1 MVYSFRSFIVQ
12 TNDSIRQQLITALIQ
27 ENLSL
32 KQSLLLH
39 DSFNSLKIDFV
50 SLDDVDFD
58 FPYEVEELHSS
69 LMISFITTSYAEFK

>member
-1 MVYSFRSFIVQ
+1 MVYSFRSFIIQ

-39 DSFNSLKIDFV
+39 DSFNSLKIEFV
-50 SLDDVDFD
+50 SFDEVDFD
-58 FPYEVEELHSS
+58 LPLELDLDHILTLS
-69 LMISFITTSYAEFK
+69 